1 MRVVLVKHREAMI
14 ENGSTLNFK
23 GTIALD
29 AADLIGRHITGE
41 LIFAGKQTIQPGRH
55 FRHFHKAD
63 LAERGAPAPIL
74 IMSHKRKRNIGAEFR
89 NHVGSG
95 RDWLACPIKP
105 AARFHE
111 ATARADVT
119 TIARKPAF
127 QGDIRRPI
135 DEAHRVA
142 IQHFN
147 LLKRRPDAA

>member
-1 MRVVLVKHREAMI
+1 M
-14 ENGSTLNFK
+14 G
-23 GTIALD
+23 
-29 AADLIGRHITGE
+29 
-41 LIFAGKQTIQPGRH
+41 
-55 FRHFHKAD
+55 
-63 LAERGAPAPIL
+63 
-74 IMSHKRKRNIGAEFR
+74 HKRKRNIGAEFR

-95 RDWLACPIKP
+95 RDRLARPIKP

-111 ATARADVT
+111 ATARADVA

-135 DEAHRVA
+135 DEAHRIA